1 MWYVTDSTEKHLS
14 TYNTCWRICTLL
26 ILNISFHVNYELNI
40 ERRWGEMTFAERLDR
55 IILAVGIKKL
65 GGNSVDLTDLCLM
78 FFCNQDSASVIFW
91 EKILKY

>member
-1 MWYVTDSTEKHLS
+1 
-14 TYNTCWRICTLL
+14 
-26 ILNISFHVNYELNI
+26 
-40 ERRWGEMTFAERLDR
+40 MTFAERLDR
-55 IILAVGIKKL
+55 IILALGIKKL